1 MASEQTPATTQEK
14 PPPRNWCE
22 IVVVKQHKVLCFHS
36 DRRSPVPLGVLEPL
50 DKVLRSPRLQVFA
63 VVVGKGSLRVSLHGG
78 QLDGFSQHRVFTE

>member
-14 PPPRNWCE
+14 PMRKWCE

-36 DRRSPVPLGVLEPL
+36 DQRSPVSLGVLEPL

-78 QLDGFSQHRVFTE
+78 QLDGFSHHRVFTE